1 MISID
6 LKGKVVLVTGGGRG
20 IGLAITRSFAEAGAT
35 LAITYTSTD
44 PSSTAKDI
52 SREFNVPV
60 HVYHCDA
67 EDSKRTDEMIEQISK
82 DVGEI
87 DIVVAN
93 AGVALWQ
100 EAVDMTDD
108 ELFKIMQVNLFAP
121 FYLSRAAVRKWLGL
135 PTSLSLSASA
145 SAPSSTSSEKDQ
157 GAAERGQRDT
167 EGLKLGKKII
177 IVSSI
182 SGLVSMMPQA
192 QCAYNASKAG
202 VTMLAK
208 SLAGEWAKYGITV
221 NTVSPGYIQTE
232 MIASPPPGQES
243 WVSKWHDLTP
253 VGRFGQA
260 NEIGDTVVMMASGRG
275 LGGGF
280 ATGSDVVIDGGY
292 TIY

>member
-44 PSSTAKDI
+44 PSSIAEEI
-52 SREFNVPV
+52 SKEFGVPV

-82 DVGEI
+82 EIGEI
-87 DIVVAN
+87 DVVVAN

-100 EAVDMTDD
+100 EAIDMTDD

-121 FYLSRAAVRKWLGL
+121 FYLSRAAVREWLSL
-135 PTSLSLSASA
+135 PPSLSANNNNNA
-145 SAPSSTSSEKDQ
+145 SNEKE
-157 GAAERGQRDT
+157 ERGQRDT

-221 NTVSPGYIQTE
+221 NTVSPGYIATE

-243 WVSKWHDLTP
+243 WAQKWHDLTP

-260 NEIGDTVVMMASGRG
+260 KEVGDTVVMMASGRG
-275 LGGGF
+275 FGGGF